1 MTFSSVS
8 ASACGVDEVAA
19 TAAGTDGL
27 RAGGGGSAACWRV
40 AGAMIGATGAE
51 ALVALPFLVVFAAR
65 SAVFVEVWGT
75 TLRAIGRGFGNG
87 TFVLAETFEAHADN
101 PVASVRLVT
110 RAVDKAVD
118 RKT

>member
-40 AGAMIGATGAE
+40 AGAMIGATE
-51 ALVALPFLVVFAAR
+51 AMALAFLVVFAAR

-87 TFVLAETFEAHADN
+87 TFVLAEAFEAHADN
-101 PVASVRLVT
+101 PIASVRLVT
-110 RAVDKAVD
+110 RAVDKAVG